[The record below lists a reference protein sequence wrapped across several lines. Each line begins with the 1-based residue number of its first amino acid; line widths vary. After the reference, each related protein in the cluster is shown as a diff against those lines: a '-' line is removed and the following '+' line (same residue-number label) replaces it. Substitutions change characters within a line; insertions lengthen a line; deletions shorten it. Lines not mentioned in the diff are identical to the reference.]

1 MSESNDTPALA
12 AERRLGILRQWRWA
26 FNKARR
32 LEAGLCCAAWRA
44 TRFAL
49 LGDSGR
55 FYTSG
60 RGWTRLRHSRD

>member
-1 MSESNDTPALA
+1 MSQSNDTPALA
-12 AERRLGILRQWRWA
+12 AERRSGTLRQWRWA
-26 FNKARR
+26 FHKVRS

-55 FYTSG
+55 FYTNS
-60 RGWTRLRHSRD
+60 RGWTRLRHPRD